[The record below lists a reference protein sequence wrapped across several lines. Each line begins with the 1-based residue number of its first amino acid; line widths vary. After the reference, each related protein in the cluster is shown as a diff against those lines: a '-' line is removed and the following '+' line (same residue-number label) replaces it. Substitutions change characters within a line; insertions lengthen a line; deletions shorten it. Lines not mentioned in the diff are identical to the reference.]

1 MKRNY
6 AYYYKGILK
15 HITIISDE
23 KLRIFK
29 VIKDNSSS
37 SDFVISF
44 DDTNFDYF
52 LNQLI
57 NVLTYNGFLTS
68 IYLNLNYTCNQDCI
82 HCCNPKDMNSY
93 SINFEQAKKIIDEA
107 SDLGAFY
114 IILTGGECT
123 INNDFIKIAKYITEK
138 QLRLFVLTNS
148 QKLYDDEK
156 LFNDLINLYPAQV
169 QITLFSMNPLI
180 HDKIT
185 RVKGSQH
192 KTVEVIKK
200 LRAHKIITQIACNV
214 IDCNFNEYKQV
225 KEFADSIGAK
235 FLKDVRFIN
244 NKNNNNIDVR
254 LKGKKLLDYYL
265 ETIDVNNP
273 RENFCNKERFTCSG
287 GIDRLSIAPDL
298 DIHPCNYFNYPL
310 GNFNTISLKEVREK
324 IVPEFQKKLTCKNLK
339 DCFKH
344 EYCKFCEYCPIY
356 TCYDKGF
363 LKKSKTLCEDAKAY
377 YSAYLKHK
385 QKSCRPG

>member
-1 MKRNY
+1 MKKNY
-6 AYYYKGILK
+6 TYYYKGGLK
-15 HITIISDE
+15 HITISSDE

-29 VIKDNSSS
+29 VIKDNY
-37 SDFVISF
+37 DFVISF

-52 LNQLI
+52 HNQLI
-57 NVLTYNGFLTS
+57 NVLTHNGFLTS
-68 IYLNLNYTCNQDCI
+68 INLNLNYTCNQNCI

-107 SDLGAFY
+107 SDLGVFDVT
-114 IILTGGECT
+114 LTGGECT

-138 QLRLFVLTNS
+138 QLRLSVLTNA
-148 QKLYDDEK
+148 QKLYDDEN
-156 LFNDLINLYPAQV
+156 LFNDLINLNPSQV

-185 RVKGSQH
+185 KIKGSQY
-192 KTVEVIKK
+192 KAVEVIKK
-200 LRAHKIITQIACNV
+200 ICACKITTQVTCIV
-214 IDCNFNEYKQV
+214 LDCNFNEYKKV

-235 FLKDVRFIN
+235 FLADVRFIN
-244 NKNNNNIDVR
+244 NKKNNNFNTR
-254 LKGKKLLDYYL
+254 LKGKKLLNYYL
-265 ETIDVNNP
+265 ETIDINNT
-273 RENFCNKERFTCSG
+273 RENFEEKERFTCSG
-287 GIDRLSIAPDL
+287 GVDRISIAPNL

-310 GNFNTISLKEVREK
+310 GNFNTTTLKEVREK
-324 IVPEFQKKLTCKNLK
+324 IVPEFQKKLICKNLK

-344 EYCKFCEYCPIY
+344 DYCKFCIYCPIY

-377 YSAYLKHK
+377 YCAYLKHK
-385 QKSCRPG
+385 QKSCRLG